1 MNPWKHFHMIEI
13 TSLNWVLLFLS
24 GVGAIYRVP
33 SHLNAPTPSHCGDW
47 RRLINWRVLGS
58 PCWLISWTPTDWT
71 HKVGSPSEISKNLVT
86 MFLCSHCSR
95 RIWDLL
101 DVPVPVFIGWSQLL
115 DLRRA
120 SSWLAQIIG
129 STTSSIEFKCLAN
142 TKNPWQPSISSAW
155 PGLSTHQSGRHMT
168 HMPFWKFHF
177 EERWST
183 PVRSNDSSFSL
194 LISFSMDFHLIP
206 RSNIK
211 NYPF

>member
-58 PCWLISWTPTDWT
+58 PCWLISWTPADWT
-71 HKVGSPSEISKNLVT
+71 HKVGSPSEISKHLVT
-86 MFLCSHCSR
+86 ICIPMLSLLTW

-101 DVPVPVFIGWSQLL
+101 DVPVPLIIGWSQLL

-120 SSWLAQIIG
+120 SSWLAQIIR
-129 STTSSIEFKCLAN
+129 STTLVALNSSVWRMQKPHGNHGFHRHDLVCQHINLGAIWRICLFENFTLKRDGAHLWVAMIVLSVYEHHSQW
-142 TKNPWQPSISSAW
+142 TSISS
-155 PGLSTHQSGRHMT
+155 
-168 HMPFWKFHF
+168 
-177 EERWST
+177 
-183 PVRSNDSSFSL
+183 
-194 LISFSMDFHLIP
+194 
-206 RSNIK
+206 
-211 NYPF
+211 

>member
-95 RIWDLL
+95 GVSETYLMYQFL
-101 DVPVPVFIGWSQLL
+101 
-115 DLRRA
+115 
-120 SSWLAQIIG
+120 
-129 STTSSIEFKCLAN
+129 
-142 TKNPWQPSISSAW
+142 
-155 PGLSTHQSGRHMT
+155 
-168 HMPFWKFHF
+168 
-177 EERWST
+177 
-183 PVRSNDSSFSL
+183 SL
-194 LISFSMDFHLIP
+194 LAGASFLISVVLPAGLHRSLGAQLVALNSSVWRIQKTHGNHRFHRHDLVCQHINLGAIW
-206 RSNIK
+206 RICLFENFTSKRDGAHLWEAMIVLSV
-211 NYPF
+211 Y